1 MDEQRAWIKMR
12 RKRRLRVLA
21 VVLCLSVLFV
31 TYPNILETLSVFA
44 SENGSEENVLY
55 VSGFCDLSD
64 EIKEQTV
71 PIGTGME
78 ELALPDTL
86 KAYMAQADEDSSVD
100 IDKDADDREDEEAD
114 QGTEEQPGGE
124 EADQGT
130 EEQPDGEEADQGT
143 EEQPDGEE
151 ADQGTEEQPDGEE
164 ADQGTEEQPGG
175 EEAST
180 EDQDAST
187 EETDENVQETTE
199 ESSDTEQNTDT
210 EKEEQE
216 AQPEEIATADTDA
229 EIRQETHTVALQE
242 YRAENEITVNRLE
255 DSSEE
260 NTETDI
266 IENRQSDDAD
276 IVTITGI
283 TWQSDPAYDKE
294 TEDDYIFTA
303 VLPEGYVLME
313 DVSMPQIVVTVK
325 ESENVRFF
333 LERAE
338 ALPDL
343 ESMIEDAP
351 GEDEKGYGEWETHFL
366 ESLSEAESLREMYD
380 AFTETEQA
388 QIPEDIYEKLAA
400 WWEYADLMEEGT
412 VYVSGTGWELNGS
425 GVLTIESDAGMLD
438 WRDNGRTTDN
448 IGNVKQIVIKDGVT
462 SIWESV
468 FENCSGLTSVTM
480 PDSVSGIGKRGFYG
494 CRSLTSI
501 EIPSSVTS
509 IGESVFENCSNLT
522 SITIPNG
529 VERIG
534 MMAFKSCSGL
544 QNVTMSENLISIS
557 SSAFMY
563 CSSLKEIEIPST
575 LKSISANTF
584 NGCSSLTS
592 IEIPSSVTSINSTAF
607 KGCSS
612 LTKIEIPS
620 SVTSIGTY
628 AFENCSSLTEIVISE
643 NVTSLETKVFN
654 GCSSLSKIVIP
665 ENVTRIGEYAFG
677 GCRSLTEIVIPENV
691 TSLGRYAF
699 YGCSSLTEVT
709 IPQKVT
715 SINQSVFA
723 GCSGLTSINIP
734 SGVTSIGYT
743 AFKGCSKLTEIT
755 IPEAVTSIGGSAFY
769 NCSSLTEVTIP
780 ENVASIES
788 GAFSGC
794 SGLIKVE
801 MLSET
806 PPATL
811 GLNAFKNCNFVT
823 ANKKGILVPVGKVED
838 YKGTAGWSS
847 YADYITDGTP
857 QVTEQPT
864 DQTAQNGKTATF
876 SITAEGEGTLEYQW
890 QVDKKKGTFENIAN
904 ATSST
909 YAISNVTKTYD
920 GYKYR
925 CKVTND
931 KGTVTSDEAVLTVT
945 DSDAEIVAAA
955 KKVVQD
961 TLADITATNETTK
974 ESIQNAIDTALA
986 NAGMTEVTVE
996 VGDLTKTEAT
1006 SSASGSIG
1014 GSISITSKNDGSVK
1028 DSVAISKTIAKL
1040 PLSEEEKVA
1049 AAKKVV
1055 QEALTGITAT
1065 NDTTKE
1071 SIQNVI
1077 DTALANAGMTE
1088 VTVEV
1093 GDLTKTEATSSAS
1106 GSIGGSI
1113 SITSKNDG
1121 SVKDSVA
1128 ISKTIAKLPLSEE
1141 EKVAAAKKVVQ
1152 EALTGITA
1160 TNDTTKES
1168 IQNVIDTALANA
1180 GMTEVT
1186 VEVGG
1191 LTKTEA
1197 TTGKAGSISGSISIT
1212 SKNDSS
1218 VKASVAIS
1226 KTIAKLPS
1234 SEEEKVEA
1242 AKAVVQ
1248 EVLAGITATNE
1259 TTKASIQNAIDTAL
1273 AEAGIADVTVKVEN
1287 LTKTEATTDK
1297 TGSISGSISITSK
1310 RDSSVKAS
1318 VSINKTIP
1326 ATGEEEPDKDKPSG
1340 SESGTSKPHRPKPTD
1355 TPQQTDTPN
1364 QTDTQRPTDTSLE
1377 TPAQTQ
1383 QTVPLVSGTANSL
1396 DGQSVTPQMQPPGIP
1411 GQGAGQENT
1420 AMVRQGDTDSAG
1432 TETEQPPTNGTVQT
1446 DTAQT
1451 DATQQSQGRTVS
1463 AAADD
1468 GRIVISGEPVATG
1481 NLTEELETSTKFEV
1495 GKGAVVVTV
1504 VCEDKYT
1511 AGVTDTVSMVN
1522 AVLAPEQV
1530 QFIND
1535 GENIEVRIDVKDI
1548 SETVAGQDQE
1558 VIESGLTQYR
1568 EQIPGLTIGM
1578 YADISMFIRMGQGD
1592 WEAVTSTKGPIEVVI
1607 GIPEEFRQHGREF
1620 YIIRSHE
1627 GEYSLLTDMDD
1638 DPETITISTDM
1649 FSAYAIAYVE
1659 AGKNGAGDGARCGL
1673 CHICPTYLGICCFV
1687 WLAIILLAVLTVVLV
1702 VLRRRKEGAGKTG
1715 IGI

>member
-71 PIGTGME
+71 PVGTGME

-114 QGTEEQPGGE
+114 QGTEEQP
-124 EADQGT
+124 
-130 EEQPDGEEADQGT
+130 
-143 EEQPDGEE
+143 
-151 ADQGTEEQPDGEE
+151 DGEE

-175 EEAST
+175 EETGT
-180 EDQDAST
+180 EDQDAGT

-199 ESSDTEQNTDT
+199 ESGDTEQNTDT

-216 AQPEEIATADTDA
+216 AQPEEIATSDTDA

-242 YRAENEITVNRLE
+242 YQAENEITVKRLE
-255 DSSEE
+255 DSSKE
-260 NTETDI
+260 NTETEI

-276 IVTITGI
+276 TVTITGI

-412 VYVSGTGWELNGS
+412 VYVSGTGWELNDS

-448 IGNVKQIVIKDGVT
+448 IGNVKQIVIKDGVTTINERAFMDCGNLINIGIPSSVTTMGMQAFMNCRSLTSIEIPSSVT

-501 EIPSSVTS
+501 EIPSSLTS

-592 IEIPSSVTSINSTAF
+592 IEIPSSVTSIKSTAF

-715 SINQSVFA
+715 SINQSVFS

-780 ENVASIES
+780 EKVASIES

-811 GLNAFKNCNFVT
+811 GSNAFENCNFVT

-838 YKGTAGWSS
+838 YKGANGWSS

-864 DQTAQNGKTATF
+864 DQTAQNGKTVTF

-909 YAISNVTKTYD
+909 YTISNVTKTYD

-931 KGTVTSDEAVLTVT
+931 KGMVTSDAAVLAVT

-974 ESIQNAIDTALA
+974 ESIQNAIDAALA

-996 VGDLTKTEAT
+996 VGGLTKTEAT

-1014 GSISITSKNDGSVK
+1014 GSISITSKNDSSVK

-1055 QEALTGITAT
+1055 QEALAGITAT

-1093 GDLTKTEATSSAS
+1093 GDLTKTEAT
-1106 GSIGGSI
+1106 
-1113 SITSKNDG
+1113 
-1121 SVKDSVA
+1121 
-1128 ISKTIAKLPLSEE
+1128 
-1141 EKVAAAKKVVQ
+1141 
-1152 EALTGITA
+1152 
-1160 TNDTTKES
+1160 
-1168 IQNVIDTALANA
+1168 
-1180 GMTEVT
+1180 
-1186 VEVGG
+1186 
-1191 LTKTEA
+1191 
-1197 TTGKAGSISGSISIT
+1197 TGKTGSISGSISIT

-1218 VKASVAIS
+1218 VK
-1226 KTIAKLPS
+1226 
-1234 SEEEKVEA
+1234 
-1242 AKAVVQ
+1242 
-1248 EVLAGITATNE
+1248 
-1259 TTKASIQNAIDTAL
+1259 D
-1273 AEAGIADVTVKVEN
+1273 
-1287 LTKTEATTDK
+1287 
-1297 TGSISGSISITSK
+1297 
-1310 RDSSVKAS
+1310 S

-1326 ATGEEEPDKDKPSG
+1326 ATGEEEPDKDKPDKDKPSG
-1340 SESGTSKPHRPKPTD
+1340 SGSGTSKPHRPKPTD

-1364 QTDTQRPTDTSLE
+1364 QTDTQRPTDTPLE

-1396 DGQSVTPQMQPPGIP
+1396 DGQPVTPQMQPQGIP

-1420 AMVRQGDTDSAG
+1420 MVRQGDTDSAG

-1451 DATQQSQGRTVS
+1451 DATQQPQGRTVS
-1463 AAADD
+1463 VAADD
-1468 GRIVISGEPVATG
+1468 GRIVLSGEPVATG
-1481 NLTEELETSTKFEV
+1481 NLTEELETTTKLEV

-1511 AGVTDTVSMVN
+1511 AGVTDTVSVVN

-1530 QFIND
+1530 QLIND

-1592 WEAVTSTKGPIEVVI
+1592 WEAVTSTKEPIEVVI

-1627 GEYSLLTDMDD
+1627 GEYTLLTDMDD

-1673 CHICPTYLGICCFV
+1673 CHICPTFLGICCFV

>member
-114 QGTEEQPGGE
+114 QGTEEQP
-124 EADQGT
+124 
-130 EEQPDGEEADQGT
+130 
-143 EEQPDGEE
+143 
-151 ADQGTEEQPDGEE
+151 DGEE

-175 EEAST
+175 EETGT
-180 EDQDAST
+180 EDQDAGT

-199 ESSDTEQNTDT
+199 ESGDTEQNTDT
-210 EKEEQE
+210 EKEEQD
-216 AQPEEIATADTDA
+216 AQSEEIATSDTDA

-242 YRAENEITVNRLE
+242 YQAENEITVKRLE
-255 DSSEE
+255 DSSKE

-276 IVTITGI
+276 IVTIIGI

-412 VYVSGTGWELNGS
+412 VYVSGTGWELNDS

-462 SIWESV
+462 TINERAFMDCGNLINIGIPSSVTTMGMQAFMNCRSLTSIEIPSSVTSIGESV

-501 EIPSSVTS
+501 EIPSSLTS

-592 IEIPSSVTSINSTAF
+592 IEIPSSVTSIISTAF

-780 ENVASIES
+780 EKVASIES

-811 GLNAFKNCNFVT
+811 GSNAFENCNFVT

-838 YKGTAGWSS
+838 YKGAAGWSS

-909 YAISNVTKTYD
+909 YTISNVTKTYD

-974 ESIQNAIDTALA
+974 ESIQNAIDAALA

-996 VGDLTKTEAT
+996 VGGLTKTEAT

-1014 GSISITSKNDGSVK
+1014 GSISITSKNDSSVK
-1028 DSVAISKTIAKL
+1028 ASVTISKTIAKL

-1071 SIQNVI
+1071 
-1077 DTALANAGMTE
+1077 
-1088 VTVEV
+1088 
-1093 GDLTKTEATSSAS
+1093 
-1106 GSIGGSI
+1106 
-1113 SITSKNDG
+1113 
-1121 SVKDSVA
+1121 
-1128 ISKTIAKLPLSEE
+1128 
-1141 EKVAAAKKVVQ
+1141 
-1152 EALTGITA
+1152 
-1160 TNDTTKES
+1160 
-1168 IQNVIDTALANA
+1168 
-1180 GMTEVT
+1180 
-1186 VEVGG
+1186 
-1191 LTKTEA
+1191 
-1197 TTGKAGSISGSISIT
+1197 
-1212 SKNDSS
+1212 
-1218 VKASVAIS
+1218 
-1226 KTIAKLPS
+1226 
-1234 SEEEKVEA
+1234 
-1242 AKAVVQ
+1242 
-1248 EVLAGITATNE
+1248 
-1259 TTKASIQNAIDTAL
+1259 SIQNAIDTAL

-1340 SESGTSKPHRPKPTD
+1340 SGSGTSKPHRPKPTD

-1364 QTDTQRPTDTSLE
+1364 QTDTQRPTDTPLE

-1396 DGQSVTPQMQPPGIP
+1396 DGQPVTPQMQPQGIP

-1432 TETEQPPTNGTVQT
+1432 TETEQPPANGTVQT

-1451 DATQQSQGRTVS
+1451 DATQQPQGRTVS
-1463 AAADD
+1463 VAADD
-1468 GRIVISGEPVATG
+1468 GRIVLSGEPVATG
-1481 NLTEELETSTKFEV
+1481 NLTEELETTTKLEV

-1511 AGVTDTVSMVN
+1511 AGVTDTVSVVN

-1530 QFIND
+1530 QLIND

-1592 WEAVTSTKGPIEVVI
+1592 WEAVTSTKEPIEVVI

-1627 GEYSLLTDMDD
+1627 GEYTLLTDMDD

-1673 CHICPTYLGICCFV
+1673 CHICPTFLGICCFV

>member
-151 ADQGTEEQPDGEE
+151 AG
-164 ADQGTEEQPGG
+164 
-175 EEAST
+175 T
-180 EDQDAST
+180 EDQDAGT

-643 NVTSLETKVFN
+643 NVTSLETNVFK

-1093 GDLTKTEATSSAS
+1093 G
-1106 GSIGGSI
+1106 
-1113 SITSKNDG
+1113 
-1121 SVKDSVA
+1121 
-1128 ISKTIAKLPLSEE
+1128 
-1141 EKVAAAKKVVQ
+1141 
-1152 EALTGITA
+1152 
-1160 TNDTTKES
+1160 
-1168 IQNVIDTALANA
+1168 
-1180 GMTEVT
+1180 
-1186 VEVGG
+1186 G

-1364 QTDTQRPTDTSLE
+1364 QTDTQRPTDTPLE

-1627 GEYSLLTDMDD
+1627 GEYTLLTDMDD